1 MEAAADFGGWA
12 TKAGLK
18 CTDGR
23 TIMPGAFEHMDQ
35 QQVPLVFQ
43 HGHNS
48 LDNILGHA
56 VLETRADGVYAYA
69 FFNGTKA
76 GQNAKAMVEHKDL
89 KHLSIYANN
98 LVEKGKNV
106 IHGVIREVS
115 LVLAGANPGALIDY
129 VRVAHS
135 DGTVDE
141 TDDEAVIHT
150 GLDLDTDPVP
160 NTETVSHAESDIKVD
175 EKASIRDVYDT
186 LSDDQKNVVHFMIG
200 EILTGVE
207 KKVDP
212 ATQPPD
218 PKVAKSAQ
226 PAVTHSDKPAEGDLT
241 HKEGADDMSRNVF
254 DETDATKKGGTM
266 KHALSKDDVKE
277 IVADATK
284 CGSLKEATEAYAL
297 KHGITSIETLF
308 PDAQTLSQT
317 PEFNK
322 RRTEWVPGVLNAVR
336 RSPFARVKTIMA
348 DVTMDEARA
357 KGYIKGSFKKEEWFG
372 VTKRTTTPTTVYKK
386 QQLDRDDIVDITD
399 FDVVAWIRG
408 EMRMMLEEE
417 LARAILIG
425 DGRDVS
431 NEDKIK
437 DPMAAADGSG
447 IRSILNEHE
456 LYATTVN
463 VNIGDA
469 NSSYLEVVEDV
480 LRSRRHYKGTGQPT
494 FYATN
499 QTIVEML
506 LTKDAMDR
514 RYWNNKQELA
524 AAMMVA
530 DVVEVEVMEE
540 VPDLVGIIVNL
551 ADYNVGADKGGEVNL
566 FDDFDIDYNQYK
578 YLIETRISGALVKL
592 KAALVIKKTAAANV
606 LVSPN
611 SPTFVESTGVVTI
624 PSQTGV
630 VYKNEDTSATL
641 TAGAQA
647 ALAAG
652 ATLNVLAVPAA
663 GYYFANNADDEWAF
677 TRPSA

>member
-1 MEAAADFGGWA
+1 MAENNADFGGWA

-23 TIMPGAFEHMDQ
+23 TIMRGAFEHMDQ
-35 QQVPLVFQ
+35 KQVPLVWQ
-43 HGHNS
+43 HGHDS
-48 LDNILGHA
+48 PDNVLGHA
-56 VLETRADGVYAYA
+56 VLETRDDGVYAYA
-69 FFNGTKA
+69 FFNNTKQ
-76 GQNAKAMVEHKDL
+76 GQTSKEFVQHGDI

-106 IHGVIREVS
+106 IHGMIREVS

-129 VRVAHS
+129 VRIAHGDGSMDES
-135 DGTVDE
+135 DE
-141 TDDEAVIHT
+141 EAVIHT
-150 GLDLDTDPVP
+150 GLEIDAEDL
-160 NTETVSHAESDIKVD
+160 SHATVTDVKPAEGGETIQDDESIKDILEGLTQKQM
-175 EKASIRDVYDT
+175 DVVNFLVGTT
-186 LSDDQKNVVHFMIG
+186 LAA
-200 EILTGVE
+200 VE
-207 KKVDP
+207 KK
-212 ATQPPD
+212 AA
-218 PKVAKSAQ
+218 VAPTLSESAE
-226 PAVTHSDKPAEGDLT
+226 HSVKPAEGDLA
-241 HKEGADDMSRNVF
+241 HKEGADAMSRNVF
-254 DETDATKKGGTM
+254 DQTDATKGGDS
-266 KHALSKDDVKE
+266 KKKNVLSHEDVKG
-277 IVADATK
+277 IVADAMK
-284 CGSLKEATEAYAL
+284 GGSLKEAVEAYAI

-308 PDAQTLSQT
+308 PDAQTLQNT

-322 RRTEWVPGVLNAVR
+322 RRTEWVPGVLNSVR

-357 KGYIKGSFKKEEWFG
+357 KGYIKGNFKKEEWFG

-456 LYATTVN
+456 LYATTIN

-469 NSSYLEVVEDV
+469 NSSHLEVVEAI
-480 LRSRRHYKGTGQPT
+480 LRARRFYKGTGQPT
-494 FYATN
+494 FYGTN

-506 LTKDAMDR
+506 LTKDEMGR
-514 RYWNNKQELA
+514 RYWNSKQELA
-524 AAMMVA
+524 AAMMVS

-540 VPDLVGIIVNL
+540 EEDLVGIIVNL

-592 KAALVIKKTAAANV
+592 KAALVIKKTASANA
-606 LVSPN
+606 LVAPN
-611 SPTFVESTGVVTI
+611 EPTFVESTGVVTI

-630 VYKNEDTSATL
+630 VYKNDVTDATL

-647 ALAAG
+647 ALAEG
-652 ATLNVLAVPAA
+652 ATLAVRAEPAS
-663 GYYFANNADDEWAF
+663 GYYFGSNAEDQWSF
-677 TRPSA
+677 TRPAA